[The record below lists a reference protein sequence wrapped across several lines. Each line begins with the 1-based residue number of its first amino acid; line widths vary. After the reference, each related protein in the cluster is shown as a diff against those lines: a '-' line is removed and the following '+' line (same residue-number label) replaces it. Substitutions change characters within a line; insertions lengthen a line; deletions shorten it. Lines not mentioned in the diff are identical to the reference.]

1 MKRKKRTSWAWNFLL
16 LIICAVLAVALV
28 GFIVWDSKSEA
39 AKSEKLIQE
48 AKNGSEKETEDI
60 KSEEELKKDQGKTE
74 EDKKKEE
81 TKEPEK
87 PQMPAGISFWGD
99 EFFTAENELQYSSR
113 VKLEEKLKAEGYTLE
128 YANKTLVGAGT
139 LSVMKMAGVPQTD
152 LDKYIEQH
160 KASVGGATLPVTEIG
175 IRDLTA
181 EELDRGDKDYIP
193 VLTMGYYGG
202 WNKDPKELAEQQ
214 QKVLDT
220 FGANKDKFIIV
231 GVRPMDGS
239 VNIPEYEKVMKETW
253 EEHYISTIDICTV
266 TTTTAEGQQQ
276 VADAVYEKL
285 LELGYIAK

>member
-1 MKRKKRTSWAWNFLL
+1 MKRKRKSSWAWNFLL
-16 LIICAVLAVALV
+16 LIICAALTVALA
-28 GFIVWDSKSEA
+28 GFIAWDSKTEA
-39 AKSEKLIQE
+39 AKNEKLVQE
-48 AKNGSEKETEDI
+48 AKKGSKKENI
-60 KSEEELKKDQGKTE
+60 KSENKPEKVENSKE
-74 EDKKKEE
+74 EDKKQEEKKEE
-81 TKEPEK
+81 

-128 YANKTLVGAGT
+128 YANKTLAGAGT

-152 LDKYIEQH
+152 LDKYIEKH
-160 KASVGGATLPVTEIG
+160 KASAGNATPSVTETG

-181 EELDRGDKDYIP
+181 EEMDRFDKDYIP
-193 VLTMGYYGG
+193 IITMGYYGG

-253 EEHYISTIDICTV
+253 GEHYISTIDICTV
-266 TTTTAEGQQQ
+266 TTTTADGQTQ
-276 VADAVYEKL
+276 VADALYEKL

>member
-28 GFIVWDSKSEA
+28 GFIALDAKSEA
-39 AKSEKLIQE
+39 VKSAKLVQEAKKGNEKETKNTKSEKE
-48 AKNGSEKETEDI
+48 PE
-60 KSEEELKKDQGKTE
+60 KSEG
-74 EDKKKEE
+74 KKEE
-81 TKEPEK
+81 TKESEK
-87 PQMPAGISFWGD
+87 PQMSVGISFWGD
-99 EFFTAENELQYSSR
+99 EFFTSENELQYSSR

-128 YANKTLVGAGT
+128 YANKTLAGAGT
-139 LSVMKMAGVPQTD
+139 LSVMKMAGVAQTD

-160 KASVGGATLPVTEIG
+160 KASAGGGTLPVTETG

-181 EELDRGDKDYIP
+181 EEMERSDKDYIP

-239 VNIPEYEKVMKETW
+239 VNIPEYESVMKETW
-253 EEHYISTIDICTV
+253 GEHYISTIDICTV
-266 TTTTAEGQQQ
+266 TTTTADGQTQ

-285 LELGYIAK
+285 LDLGYIAK

>member
-1 MKRKKRTSWAWNFLL
+1 MKRNRKTAWAWNFLL
-16 LIICAVLAVALV
+16 VIVCIGLAVCFGGLLV
-28 GFIVWDSKSEA
+28 WESQSEA
-39 AKSEKLIQE
+39 IKSEKLVQE
-48 AKNGSEKETEDI
+48 AKK
-60 KSEEELKKDQGKTE
+60 
-74 EDKKKEE
+74 DKKKEVK
-81 TKEPEK
+81 KEVKKESKEEVKKEDKEEESVK
-87 PQMPAGISFWGD
+87 PVLPAGISFWGD

-113 VKLEEKLKAEGYTLE
+113 AKLEEKLKAEGYTLE
-128 YANKTLVGAGT
+128 YANKTLAGAGT
-139 LSVMKMAGVPQTD
+139 LSVMKMAGVSQAD
-152 LDKYIEQH
+152 LDQYIEQH
-160 KASVGGATLPVTEIG
+160 KASVGGATPSVTETG

-181 EELDRGDKDYIP
+181 EEIDRFDKDYIP

-253 EEHYISTIDICTV
+253 GEHYISTIDICTV
-266 TTTTAEGQQQ
+266 TTTTADGQQQ
-276 VADAVYEKL
+276 VADAVYNKL

>member
-1 MKRKKRTSWAWNFLL
+1 MKRKKKTSWAWNFLL
-16 LIICAVLAVALV
+16 LIICAALAVALV
-28 GFIVWDSKSEA
+28 GFIALDSKAEA
-39 AKSEKLIQE
+39 AKSAKLVQE
-48 AKNGSEKETEDI
+48 AKKGSEKETKDI
-60 KSEEELKKDQGKTE
+60 TKEKEPEKSEDKQEEEQ
-74 EDKKKEE
+74 KKEE
-81 TKEPEK
+81 VKEPEK

-99 EFFTAENELQYSSR
+99 EFFTAEKELPYSSR

-128 YANKTLVGAGT
+128 YANKTLAGAGT
-139 LSVMKMAGVPQTD
+139 LSVMKMAGVPQGD
-152 LDKYIEQH
+152 LDKYIEEH
-160 KASVGGATLPVTEIG
+160 KKSAGGATPSVTETG

-181 EELDRGDKDYIP
+181 EEMERSDKDYIP

-253 EEHYISTIDICTV
+253 GEHYISTIDICTV
-266 TTTTAEGQQQ
+266 TTTTADGQTQ
-276 VADAVYEKL
+276 VADAVYNKL